1 MKAWTIA
8 WKDVLIRLRD
18 RNALMLM
25 LFAPLVIS
33 GLMGAALASG
43 ASESSGGLGSAA
55 PPGQAIAAGQSAP
68 VKDDQGRAIVA
79 VKQISVAVQGNSN
92 PFAFFAPSMAI
103 FFLMISMFEAPRSI
117 LIEKEEGTLGRL
129 IRTPT
134 GTAEILAGKM
144 GGAFITGIVQFALLV
159 AVSSL
164 IFRLQWSSSISAL
177 LLMVCAVV
185 VAAGSLG
192 ALIAAFSRDLLQ
204 AGAIGGAVALV
215 SAGLGGNFFDLGH
228 APLWLQFVSRL
239 TINRWAL
246 EGFTN
251 LTVRGLGLSSVLP
264 NIAVLFT
271 IALVMFSAAFWKFQ
285 RRITA

>member
-18 RNALMLM
+18 RNAVMLM

-43 ASESSGGLGSAA
+43 VSGRLDSA
-55 PPGQAIAAGQSAP
+55 PPSEQPSAEGQRAT
-68 VKDDQGRAIVA
+68 VKDDQGHQGRALIEVRQ
-79 VKQISVAVQGNSN
+79 VTVAVQGNSN

-103 FFLMISMFEAPRSI
+103 FFLMITMFEAPRSI

-144 GGAFITGIVQFALLV
+144 GGAFMTGIVQFALLV
-159 AVSSL
+159 AASSL
-164 IFRLQWSSSISAL
+164 IFHLQWSSSLSAL

-185 VAAGSLG
+185 LAAGSLG

-204 AGAIGGAVALV
+204 AGAIGGAIALV

-228 APLWLQFVSRL
+228 APFWLRCVSRL

-251 LTVRGLGLSSVLP
+251 LTVHGLGLRSVLL
-264 NIAVLFT
+264 NVGVLLG
-271 IALVMFSAAFWKFQ
+271 IALAMFSAAFWKFQ

>member
-33 GLMGAALASG
+33 GLMGAALATG
-43 ASESSGGLGSAA
+43 VRGGVNSPNPAEQMSAA
-55 PPGQAIAAGQSAP
+55 NQSVP
-68 VKDDQGRAIVA
+68 VKDAQAPQGQAAIEIRKV
-79 VKQISVAVQGNSN
+79 SVAVQGNSN

-144 GGAFITGIVQFALLV
+144 GGAFITGIAQFALLV
-159 AVSSL
+159 ATSSL
-164 IFRLQWSSSISAL
+164 IFQLRWSSSITAL

-185 VAAGSLG
+185 FAAGSLG
-192 ALIAAFSRDLLQ
+192 ALIAAFSKDLLQ
-204 AGAIGGAVALV
+204 AGAIGGAIALV
-215 SAGLGGNFFDLGH
+215 SAGLGGNFFDLSH
-228 APLWLQFVSRL
+228 APFWLQVVSRL

-251 LTVRGLGLSSVLP
+251 LTVHGLGLRSVAV
-264 NIAVLFT
+264 NVAVLLS

>member
-43 ASESSGGLGSAA
+43 VTGGLDIKASSAQSVE
-55 PPGQAIAAGQSAP
+55 GQMAQDDREPKGMASIDVRKVS
-68 VKDDQGRAIVA
+68 VK
-79 VKQISVAVQGNSN
+79 VQRNSN

-134 GTAEILAGKM
+134 RTAAILAGKM

-164 IFRLQWSSSISAL
+164 IFHLQWSSSLSAL

-204 AGAIGGAVALV
+204 AGAIGGAIALV
-215 SAGLGGNFFDLGH
+215 SAGLGGNFFDLGQ
-228 APLWLQFVSRL
+228 APFWLQCVSRL

-251 LTVRGLGLSSVLP
+251 LTVHGLGLRSVLL
-264 NIAVLFT
+264 NVAVLLSIAV
-271 IALVMFSAAFWKFQ
+271 VMFSAAFWKFQ
-285 RRITA
+285 RRIAV

>member
-25 LFAPLVIS
+25 LFAPLLIS

-43 ASESSGGLGSAA
+43 INAGQNNASPAA
-55 PPGQAIAAGQSAP
+55 ASTHGQSAP
-68 VKDDQGRAIVA
+68 VKDDQGRAVFE
-79 VKQISVAVQGNSN
+79 VRQVSVEAQGNSN

-129 IRTPT
+129 IRSPT

-159 AVSSL
+159 TVSSL
-164 IFRLQWSSSISAL
+164 LFRLQWSSSMTAL

-192 ALIAAFSRDLLQ
+192 ALIAAFSKDLVQ
-204 AGAIGGAVALV
+204 AGAIGGAIALV

-228 APLWLQFVSRL
+228 APIWLQFISRL

-264 NIAVLFT
+264 NIAVLLT

>member
-43 ASESSGGLGSAA
+43 ARNGLDNAA
-55 PPGQAIAAGQSAP
+55 SHEQANAAGQTVP
-68 VKDDQGRAIVA
+68 VQDNQGRASIE

-117 LIEKEEGTLGRL
+117 LIEREEGTLGRL

-144 GGAFITGIVQFALLV
+144 GGAFITGLVQFALLV

-164 IFRLQWSSSISAL
+164 IFRLQWSSSLTAL

-185 VAAGSLG
+185 IAAGSMG
-192 ALIAAFSRDLLQ
+192 ALIAAFSRDLMQ
-204 AGAIGGAVALV
+204 AGAIGGAIALV
-215 SAGLGGNFFDLGH
+215 SAGLGGNFFDLSH
-228 APLWLQFVSRL
+228 APFWLQYVSRL

-251 LTVRGLGLSSVLP
+251 LTVHGLGLRSVLL
-264 NIAVLFT
+264 NVGVLLS